1 MEHKMI
7 AIYAAIALAI
17 GAMAT
22 YGAAQS
28 VLAIDQ
34 TATSTASNEGSNSA
48 DSQNQADAQS
58 TGSGNANSGDHNGN
72 TKASAFS
79 DTEQAIVTVAK
90 VKQRAHCDNT
100 GNAGLS
106 GNSC

>member
-1 MEHKMI
+1 MEHKLI
-7 AIYAAIALAI
+7 AISAAIALAV
-17 GAMAT
+17 GVLAT

-34 TATSTASNEGSNSA
+34 TATASASNEGSNSA
-48 DSQNQADAQS
+48 DSQNTATATS
-58 TGSGNANSGDHNGN
+58 TGSGNGNTGDHNGN

-100 GNAGLS
+100 GNAGIS
-106 GNSC
+106 GNTC